1 MMRWLWAAV
10 VASAALLLLGLAQA
24 VQDPVV
30 VHYRLAVVGLA
41 QPVRI
46 LQLSD
51 LHYSPIDMPT
61 ARVVRIVAQA
71 NRLRPDLVVITG
83 DFAGGKLID
92 WPGSR
97 LQHGT
102 DPLGG
107 LRAPLGV
114 FAAAGDHDDPCW
126 TRWAMQRA
134 RIRLLAGEG
143 QDIGPFT
150 LVGAEDLILG
160 QAPKAGL
167 ARAVAL
173 APAGK
178 PVIVIGHQPAFWQG
192 LSPRADLLIAGDT
205 HGGQI
210 SLLGAAPL
218 ADFNR
223 RHRRGLFRRGH
234 QQMVVSSGLG
244 TSGVPIRLGVPPEIV
259 VISLVPA
266 HSVGRNSGT
275 ER

>member
-1 MMRWLWAAV
+1 MMRWLW
-10 VASAALLLLGLAQA
+10 VAMLAGGALLLLGLAQA

-30 VHYRLAVVGLA
+30 VEYRVAVVGLS
-41 QPVRI
+41 QPVRVV
-46 LQLSD
+46 QLSD
-51 LHYSPIDMPT
+51 IHYSPIDMPT

-102 DPLGG
+102 DPLSG

-114 FAAAGDHDDPCW
+114 FAAAGNHDHPYW
-126 TRWAMQRA
+126 IRWAMQRA
-134 RIRLLAGEG
+134 RIRLLAGQG
-143 QDIGPFT
+143 LDIGPFT
-150 LVGAEDLILG
+150 LVGIDDLIMG
-160 QAPKAGL
+160 QAPEAGL

-173 APAGK
+173 APRGK
-178 PVIVIGHQPAFWQG
+178 PVIAFGHEPDFWRVLPA
-192 LSPRADLLIAGDT
+192 RADVLIAGHT

-210 SLLGAAPL
+210 SLFGVAAL
-218 ADFNR
+218 NDFYSR
-223 RHRRGLFRRGH
+223 YRRGLFRRGH

-244 TSGVPIRLGVPPEIV
+244 TTFVPIRLGVPPEIV
-259 VISLVPA
+259 VISLVPT